1 MHLAYFDE
9 NKYTKDNPYFLI
21 GGFLLPEEKAID
33 LENTLTQIQSNF
45 FGTSFL
51 RKDTEFIW
59 LADMRI

>member
-45 FGTSFL
+45 FGTSSL
-51 RKDTEFIW
+51 RKVSLPYT
-59 LADMRI
+59 